1 MENSIIL
8 KENEKI
14 ENLIYEIRGKQV
26 MLDSDLAKLYECKNG
41 TKVINQAVKR
51 NITKFPERYCFQ
63 LTETEYRNLK
73 FQNGTSSLNNYGG
86 VRKMPFVF
94 TEQGVAMLATV
105 LKTPVADVVSM
116 RIIDAFVYMRRYLSG
131 EIGSNMLVNH
141 EERILKL
148 EEQFNKFS
156 SKRNTIIYEGKI
168 YDAYS
173 VMLDIFNE
181 AKGEIII
188 VDNYVNKELLD
199 ILREVD
205 KKIIVI
211 SNNMNNELIK
221 KYESQYD
228 NTQFVSDNPFHD
240 RYIILDRKEVYASGM
255 SLKDVGKKYSYINKI
270 EESIFINELIKR
282 IIKILKW
289 ATNFQI
295 CPCI

>member
-105 LKTPVADVVSM
+105 LKTPVADAVSM

-181 AKGEIII
+181 AKDEIII

-240 RYIILDRKEVYASGM
+240 RYIILDRKEVYVSGM

-282 IIKILKW
+282 IIKILNLNK
-289 ATNFQI
+289 N
-295 CPCI
+295 

>member
-94 TEQGVAMLATV
+94 TEQGVAMLAAV
-105 LKTPVADVVSM
+105 LKTPVADAVSM

-131 EIGSNMLVNH
+131 VTGSNMLVNH

-240 RYIILDRKEVYASGM
+240 RYIILDRKEAYVSGM

-282 IIKILKW
+282 IIKILK
-289 ATNFQI
+289 
-295 CPCI
+295 